1 MKTLRDKMNKP
12 TKDELL
18 LMLDE
23 MLKTIEQLPAHAL
36 ILPVN
41 HYDLSALIII
51 LLAIFRSENASP

>member
-1 MKTLRDKMNKP
+1 MNKP